1 MSYTFPHKHIYL
13 PSDDATDKRIMLLF
27 HGTGGNEHDLIPIAR
42 KIAPGAGIFGVRGNI
57 SEQGMPRF
65 FRRLAEGVFDEVDIH
80 NRSAELHQFIKEA
93 AEFYEFQTENLISV
107 GYSNGANIATAIN
120 FLHPGLLK
128 KNILLRPM
136 TPLIP
141 EVPPNLTG
149 TSVFL
154 SFGGIDPLMP
164 KGEPE
169 KLSGLYKQF
178 GAGVKV
184 NIEPTGHQLSHIDLE
199 KAAIWL
205 QEQVSSATI

>member
-13 PSDDATDKRIMLLF
+13 PSDDASDKRIMLLF

-42 KIAPGAGIFGVRGNI
+42 NIAPGAGIFGVRGNI

-80 NRSAELHQFIKEA
+80 NRSAELHTFIREA
-93 AEFYEFQTENLISV
+93 ADFYDFDTDNLISV

-141 EVPPNLTG
+141 EVAPDLSG

-154 SFGGIDPLMP
+154 LFGGIDPLMP
-164 KGEPE
+164 PGETD
-169 KLSGLYKQF
+169 KLNNLYKEF
-178 GAGVKV
+178 GADVKV

-199 KAAIWL
+199 KAAIWI
-205 QEQVSSATI
+205 QDNVNKSKT

>member
-13 PSDDATDKRIMLLF
+13 PSDDIADKRIILLF

-65 FRRLAEGVFDEVDIH
+65 FRRLEEGVFDEVDIH
-80 NRSAELHQFIKEA
+80 NRSAELHKFLGEA
-93 AEFYEFQTENLISV
+93 AEFYDFDTDNLISV

-141 EVPPNLTG
+141 EVKPDLSG

-154 SFGGIDPLMP
+154 SFGGIDQLMP
-164 KGEPE
+164 TGETD
-169 KLSGLYKQF
+169 KLSKLYKDF
-178 GAGVKV
+178 GANVKV

-205 QEQVSSATI
+205 QEKVYPQNT